1 MQLFNDAL
9 KDIDLHNLPV
19 GVKLAVSYLR
29 VSTSAQAD
37 TDYNAEGFSIPA
49 QREANLR
56 AADKLGAVIIA
67 EFMDKGESA
76 KTADRPDLQAML
88 QFVRELGSISYVIV
102 HKVDRLARSREDD
115 VAINLA
121 IRQAGAQLVS
131 ATENIDE
138 TPSGKLLHGIMATIA
153 EFYSSNLAMEAKKGM
168 RQKAKLGG
176 TPGLAPLGYLN
187 VRQRI
192 EGREIRT
199 VAIDPERAPLIQ
211 WMFEAYASGAWTM
224 SQLQEELDGR
234 GLRIPA
240 TAKRPA
246 RPVSI
251 QHIDKMLVNRYY
263 LGYVK
268 FEGVWYEGR
277 HPALLDQATFD
288 RVQAVRIARA
298 LAREKTQKH
307 PHYLKGSVFCGHCG
321 FRLGITNATNRWGT
335 TYPYFFCLGRAKL
348 KNCRQQAVLIADVEA
363 SVADWWTRIQ
373 LTEVQIVEIREHVTR
388 SLAGLQARN
397 QGELER
403 QRRRVG
409 DLENQRL
416 KLLEAR
422 YADAIPLD
430 LFKAEQERITR
441 ELAGAQQIIGRCSM
455 EINAVLR
462 VVEEALLLCGD
473 AHRLYLSAPPDVR
486 RQLNQAVFTRF
497 WITDDRVQ
505 GADLTEPF
513 AQLLAPDLANRLQA
527 GGGSAKSDNTRNHYP
542 GSPDAG
548 GQTGARRRVH
558 PTSRRGPAA
567 LSADDAEAVPDDEI
581 EHRNGLLP
589 TKTTSPGPGGGQGS
603 NIPTLVELRGFE
615 PLTPSM
621 RTAGTADGESQRRGQ
636 TVGGGHQRSAG
647 AGAVAVFRCCTGR
660 APAYPCGPAG
670 LPTGLAAGRRTG
682 LVLGP
687 SARSGGAVRWIS

>member
-1 MQLFNDAL
+1 MQLFSDAL

-88 QFVRELGSISYVIV
+88 KFVRELGSISYVIV

-121 IRQAGAQLVS
+121 IRHAGAQLVS

-176 TPGLAPLGYLN
+176 TPGLAPLGYVN

-277 HPALLDQATFD
+277 HPALIDQATFD

-307 PHYLKGSVFCGHCG
+307 PHYLKGSVFCGRCG

-373 LTEVQIVEIREHVTR
+373 LTEVQIAEIREHVTR

-397 QGELER
+397 QGELDR
-403 QRRRVG
+403 QRRRVR

-441 ELAGAQQIIGRCSM
+441 ELAGAQQIIGRCSI

-462 VVEEALLLCGD
+462 VVEEALLLCAD
-473 AHRLYLSAPPDVR
+473 AHRLYVSATPDVR
-486 RQLNQAVFTRF
+486 RELNQAVFARF
-497 WITDDRVQ
+497 WVIDDQVR
-505 GADLTEPF
+505 GAVLTEPF
-513 AQLLAPDLANRLQA
+513 AQLLAPDLATRLEAEGA
-527 GGGSAKSDNTRNHYP
+527 GR
-542 GSPDAG
+542 PDATEPTNG
-548 GQTGARRRVH
+548 TPVGPDGSSQTRTKRRARQAHHGPTEAPSSTLAGMVRRDV
-558 PTSRRGPAA
+558 
-567 LSADDAEAVPDDEI
+567 I
-581 EHRNGLLP
+581 EHRYGLLP
-589 TKTTSPGPGGGQGS
+589 AKTTNPGLGGGQGS

-621 RTAGTADGESQRRGQ
+621 RTAGTGAGERRCQGQ
-636 TVGGGHQRSAG
+636 TASGGRPRSAR
-647 AGAVAVFRCCTGR
+647 AAAVAVLRCCT
-660 APAYPCGPAG
+660 APPCRPVSGTRDYPPD
-670 LPTGLAAGRRTG
+670 
-682 LVLGP
+682 
-687 SARSGGAVRWIS
+687 

>member
-1 MQLFNDAL
+1 
-9 KDIDLHNLPV
+9 
-19 GVKLAVSYLR
+19 
-29 VSTSAQAD
+29 
-37 TDYNAEGFSIPA
+37 
-49 QREANLR
+49 
-56 AADKLGAVIIA
+56 
-67 EFMDKGESA
+67 MDKGESA

-121 IRQAGAQLVS
+121 IRHAGAQLVS

-153 EFYSSNLAMEAKKGM
+153 EFYSSNLALEAKKGM

-224 SQLQEELDGR
+224 SQIQEELDGR

-307 PHYLKGSVFCGHCG
+307 PHYLKGSVFCGRCG
-321 FRLGITNATNRWGT
+321 FRARHHQRHQPLG
-335 TYPYFFCLGRAKL
+335 Y
-348 KNCRQQAVLIADVEA
+348 DVP
-363 SVADWWTRIQ
+363 V
-373 LTEVQIVEIREHVTR
+373 
-388 SLAGLQARN
+388 
-397 QGELER
+397 
-403 QRRRVG
+403 
-409 DLENQRL
+409 
-416 KLLEAR
+416 
-422 YADAIPLD
+422 
-430 LFKAEQERITR
+430 
-441 ELAGAQQIIGRCSM
+441 
-455 EINAVLR
+455 
-462 VVEEALLLCGD
+462 LLLPRPRQAEELPTASRPDRRCRSVSRRLVD
-473 AHRLYLSAPPDVR
+473 AHPADRNTDR
-486 RQLNQAVFTRF
+486 RDPRACH
-497 WITDDRVQ
+497 
-505 GADLTEPF
+505 
-513 AQLLAPDLANRLQA
+513 AQ
-527 GGGSAKSDNTRNHYP
+527 P
-542 GSPDAG
+542 GRPASP
-548 GQTGARRRVH
+548 
-558 PTSRRGPAA
+558 
-567 LSADDAEAVPDDEI
+567 
-581 EHRNGLLP
+581 
-589 TKTTSPGPGGGQGS
+589 
-603 NIPTLVELRGFE
+603 
-615 PLTPSM
+615 
-621 RTAGTADGESQRRGQ
+621 
-636 TVGGGHQRSAG
+636 
-647 AGAVAVFRCCTGR
+647 
-660 APAYPCGPAG
+660 
-670 LPTGLAAGRRTG
+670 
-682 LVLGP
+682 
-687 SARSGGAVRWIS
+687 